1 MSKKEW
7 QQIGA
12 VGLGE
17 AERMPLSRWTDRKR
31 DPDREAD
38 LVELLSVMPVQLP
51 DDEALTADPV
61 EASFL
66 ADLDRDPFDETV
78 RFVYADWLDEQKE
91 GLGAKQRWVAS
102 KIVIGKKLAGT
113 RRLPRLQEEAF
124 AAECVDRRLLEW
136 RYDTEYM
143 GEYLSESRFGELL
156 VTGPE

>member
-7 QQIGA
+7 QQVGA

-102 KIVIGKKLAGT
+102 KIVVGKKLVEP
-113 RRLPRLQEEAF
+113 RRLLRLQEEAYQADDVNRF
-124 AAECVDRRLLEW
+124 SAELNYDH
-136 RYDTEYM
+136 RYVCHYS
-143 GEYLSESRFGELL
+143 GWA
-156 VTGPE
+156 V